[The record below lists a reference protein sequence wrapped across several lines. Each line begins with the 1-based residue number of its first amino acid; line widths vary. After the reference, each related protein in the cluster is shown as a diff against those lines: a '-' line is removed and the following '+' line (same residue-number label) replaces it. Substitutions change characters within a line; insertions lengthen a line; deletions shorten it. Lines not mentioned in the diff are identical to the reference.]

1 MNIWGFP
8 AFFLRCVAGLAA
20 CLFRVVY
27 CIGLTC
33 KNSGW
38 RQLILQFHRRHGDIL
53 ILGVCSL
60 GIYPIGYWTLKDKDL
75 TWFDHETM
83 ENQPDAMGFFWP
95 AIRYNW
101 ILSKHQGLNPNIQ
114 PFPSRNMVIYH
125 GILPYPWTNPS
136 GNHGQNQF
144 GWPRKKAS
152 FFWAGDFGGFPS
164 TQLWWLD
171 QLWRIHWCQAFGKQR
186 VGTGYLHEHRGLH
199 IVTWCSD
206 WMVWLSLAIFVYQ
219 QPTNLGIEA
228 KQM

>member
-1 MNIWGFP
+1 MVASETQRGVPESSPVVKVGNLCPGLSLVVKHPKMALRLGKIQGFIMNIWGFP

-83 ENQPDAMGFFWP
+83 ENQLDAMGFFWP

-114 PFPSRNMVIYH
+114 PFSSRNMVIYH
-125 GILPYPWTNPS
+125 GILPLNKPIWQWVNLFTIYT
-136 GNHGQNQF
+136 HGQNQF
-144 GWPRKKAS
+144 GNQWP
-152 FFWAGDFGGFPS
+152 
-164 TQLWWLD
+164 
-171 QLWRIHWCQAFGKQR
+171 
-186 VGTGYLHEHRGLH
+186 
-199 IVTWCSD
+199 
-206 WMVWLSLAIFVYQ
+206 
-219 QPTNLGIEA
+219 
-228 KQM
+228 